1 MAEIDPILLDILWL
15 LLSAGLV
22 FLMQAGYLAV
32 ETGLTRSKNNID
44 VAMKNV
50 VDFGIAFLIFFFMGF
65 ALMFGSSGQGW
76 IGSSDFAPDFAE
88 LGGHRTAVFL
98 FQAMLCTTA
107 VTIISGA
114 VAERLKFWGYILVT
128 IVVAAMIYP
137 IYGHWAWNDE
147 GWLGDMGF
155 QDFAGS
161 TVVHSI
167 GGWVALALLFV
178 LGPRKG
184 RFPEDGKPEKIFPS
198 NMPMTSLGV
207 ILLWVGWMG
216 FNGGNTLAL
225 DDTVSKVIANTVL
238 AGMSGLVISIVL
250 AWVITGKADVDCIL
264 NGSIA
269 GLVAICASCLYVSS
283 LAAVAIGA
291 VAGVVAFGVRQLL
304 ERFHIDDAVGAIPVH
319 LGAGIW
325 GTLAVAFFGDP
336 ELLGTDLG
344 LLDQLLAQLGGIL
357 VCFLWSF
364 GLTFVIAS
372 LINRIAPIRVSPENE
387 LIGLNISEHDART
400 PLLDLFQV
408 MDRQAKTGD
417 LSLRAPEEPF
427 TEVGQIAA
435 RYNDA
440 MEKLEKTMGNLE
452 TTTSEKARMA
462 SELNIACDIQMAML
476 PLIFPAPPES
486 DNVSIYAT
494 LLPAREVGGDFY
506 DFFFIDE
513 DRICF
518 NIGDVSDKGVPAA
531 LFMAIAKTLVK
542 SIASNDT
549 STASIITQLN
559 EVASRENTA
568 DMFVTLFLGILN
580 TKTGELLY
588 TNAGHNPPYIMR
600 KDGTIERLEG
610 RHGPVIGAMSDLT
623 YREERKQLEKED
635 TLILYTDGVTE
646 AKDPRSNLFSE
657 RRLVDLLGSRSY
669 ESTNDIVHSTV
680 SAVRKYEGTSDQTDD
695 ITVLALRFFGP
706 LIEGEMQ
713 RFHMTIKN
721 RLPDIKKV
729 QQGFRDFAERHLVPK
744 KVIGKMDIVFDEL
757 LNNINS
763 YAYPDKGEHDIEI
776 MSELTELRL
785 MVTIIDD
792 GVPFNPLRL
801 RTPDI
806 YQSMETRRIGGLGI
820 HMVRR
825 IMDQI
830 SYKRRI
836 DCNVVT
842 LIKFI
847 TGRTTPA
854 V

>member
-1 MAEIDPILLDILWL
+1 MEDIDILWI

-50 VDFGIAFLIFFFMGF
+50 VDFGIAFVVFFGVGF
-65 ALMFGSSGQGW
+65 ALMFGSSGWGW
-76 IGSSDFAPDFAE
+76 VGSSDFAPDFDE
-88 LGGHRTAVFL
+88 LGSDRTAIFL

-114 VAERLKFWGYILVT
+114 VAERMKFWGYILIT

-137 IYGHWAWNDE
+137 IYGHWAWNDD
-147 GWLGDMGF
+147 GWLRAAGF

-161 TVVHSI
+161 TVVHSV

-184 RFPEDGKPEKIFPS
+184 RFPEDGKPEKISPS

-216 FNGGNTLAL
+216 FNGGNTQGL
-225 DDTVSKVIANTVL
+225 DHTVPKVIANTLL
-238 AGMSGLVISIVL
+238 AGMSGLVGSIVL
-250 AWVITGKADVDCIL
+250 AWFITGKADVDCIL

-269 GLVAICASCLYVSS
+269 GLVAICAGCLYVNSM
-283 LAAVAIGA
+283 AAVVIGV
-291 VAGVVAFGVRQLL
+291 VAGIVAFGVRQLL
-304 ERFHIDDAVGAIPVH
+304 EHFRIDDAVGAIPVH

-325 GTLAVAFFGDP
+325 GTLSVALFGDP
-336 ELLGTDLG
+336 DLLGTDLG
-344 LLDQLLAQLGGIL
+344 LGEQLLVQLGGIV
-357 VCFLWSF
+357 VCFLWAF

-372 LINRIAPIRVSPENE
+372 LINRMAPIRVSPENE

-408 MDRQAKTGD
+408 MDHQAKTGD

-427 TEVGQIAA
+427 TEIGQIAA

-440 MEKLEKTMGNLE
+440 VENLE
-452 TTTSEKARMA
+452 RTMKSLKTTTTEKARMS
-462 SELNIACDIQMAML
+462 SELNIARDIQMAML
-476 PLIFPAPPES
+476 PLIFPSPPES

-518 NIGDVSDKGVPAA
+518 SVGDVSDKGVPAA

-542 SIASNDT
+542 SIASSES
-549 STASIITQLN
+549 STASILTQLN
-559 EVASRENTA
+559 DVAARENTA
-568 DMFVTLFLGILN
+568 DMFITLFRGILN

-588 TNAGHNPPYIMR
+588 TNAGHNPPYLIQ
-600 KDGTIERLEG
+600 KDGTFERLDS
-610 RHGPVIGAMSDLT
+610 RHGPVIGAMGDFT
-623 YREERKQLEKED
+623 YTEERRELAEED

-646 AKDPRSNLFSE
+646 ARDPENNLFSE
-657 RRLVDLLGSRSY
+657 RRLMDLLGSRKY
-669 ESTNDIVHSTV
+669 ESTNDIVSSTV
-680 SAVRKYEGTSDQTDD
+680 STVKRFEGESDQTDD

-706 LIEGEMQ
+706 LVEGEMQ

-721 RLPDIKKV
+721 RLSDIKKV
-729 QQGFRDFAERHLVPK
+729 QQGFRAFAERFLVPK
-744 KVIGKMDIVFDEL
+744 KVIGKMDIVLDEM

-763 YAYPDKGEHDIEI
+763 YAYPDEGEHDIEI
-776 MSELTELRL
+776 RSELTELRL

-792 GVPFNPLRL
+792 GIPFNPLRL
-801 RTPDI
+801 RAPDI
-806 YQSMETRRIGGLGI
+806 YQPVDKRKIGGLGI

-847 TGRTTPA
+847 TARATPNG
-854 V
+854 